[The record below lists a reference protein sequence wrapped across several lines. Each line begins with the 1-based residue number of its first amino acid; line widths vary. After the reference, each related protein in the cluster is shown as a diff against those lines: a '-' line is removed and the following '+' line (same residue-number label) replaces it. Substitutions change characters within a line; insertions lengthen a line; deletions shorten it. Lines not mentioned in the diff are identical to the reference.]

1 MLSAK
6 LKLKNIYPVREYIA
20 TGRRSMSAGYN
31 ALRKFSNGVFWTVFA
46 FLLFSP
52 VNIVF
57 AQDAGGSPPK
67 RSSSNE
73 LVNPLQFDTIKGF
86 LEAMLNAVVTI
97 ATPIVVL
104 MLVYSGFLFVKAQG
118 NTDKLTEAKKAI
130 TWTIIGAVIVLG
142 AFVLSSAIKGTV
154 DQLQN
159 GSTNSTLD
167 AYNRTLFDESR
178 RTKSDLN
185 RLRNVRTKVPKD
197 ASQSEPLY
205 NLNDSSE
212 QPEPNTPEN
221 QEIQRLRDL
230 F

>member
-1 MLSAK
+1 MTRF
-6 LKLKNIYPVREYIA
+6 KNIYWVV
-20 TGRRSMSAGYN
+20 
-31 ALRKFSNGVFWTVFA
+31 LA
-46 FLLFSP
+46 FLLFSS

-57 AQDAGGSPPK
+57 AQEAGGSPPE

-73 LVNPLQFDTIKGF
+73 LVNPLRFTTIKGF
-86 LEAMLNAVVTI
+86 LDAMLSAVVTI

-104 MLVYSGFLFVKAQG
+104 MLVYSGFLFVSAQG
-118 NTDKLTEAKKAI
+118 NPEKLVKARQAI
-130 TWTIIGAVIVLG
+130 MWTLIGAVIVLG
-142 AFVLSSAIKGTV
+142 AFVLSSAIEGTV
-154 DQLQN
+154 NQLQN